1 MELYEV
7 IAQYGDAAL
16 SMVIMGYW
24 VYSLRNDLKDEREKI
39 EKLNAYIKEQDK
51 ANIQSLSDN
60 SRFIET
66 LIGNVSAL
74 KFDLVREFDQLKT
87 LLTSRNEKSKD

>member
-7 IAQYGDAAL
+7 ISQFGDAAI

-24 VYSLRNDLKDEREKI
+24 VYSLRNDLKDERDKI
-39 EKLNAYIKEQDK
+39 EKLNVYIKEQDK
-51 ANIQSLSDN
+51 ANIQSLADN

-66 LIGNVSAL
+66 LIGNVAAL
-74 KFDLVREFDQLKT
+74 KVDLIREVDQLKI